1 MAYKLTGQLRSKV
14 KLRTRPI
21 HFFSVAHQHTA
32 LLTLPDRSMPPIAME
47 ADAVHQGCL
56 LFCELHSRS
65 LAVGCTAIQ
74 LLAHAILR
82 LRTRGLRNLG
92 IAQMCYAILGFREC
106 ATQSRDLKIAH
117 TWFTQSRDCAN
128 VLRNLGIPRM
138 RNAISGLRKFP
149 NCAEHIHSYTKD
161 RKISCF

>member
-1 MAYKLTGQLRSKV
+1 MY
-14 KLRTRPI
+14 
-21 HFFSVAHQHTA
+21 FFSAAHQHTT

-56 LFCELHSRS
+56 LFCELHSRL
-65 LAVGCTAIQ
+65 LAVGRTAIQ

-106 ATQSRDLKIAH
+106 ATQSRDCTNSQIA
-117 TWFTQSRDCAN
+117 
-128 VLRNLGIPRM
+128 RNIYTVIPKTGRSAVF
-138 RNAISGLRKFP
+138 RPSWLFP
-149 NCAEHIHSYTKD
+149 LSHRT
-161 RKISCF
+161 R